1 MRCPLFTIPQHDCM
15 ITFDLFCFI
24 FSFIGIDPRILPT
37 VISSAQV
44 YGHVRDSNCRLAGVN
59 MGGILGDQ
67 QAALV
72 GQTWD
77 PNPDPEKPRPHVKV
91 TYGTGAFLLW
101 DIGDAP
107 SFSPYGLLTTIAYQ
121 MGPNAQV
128 HYALEV
134 SVFFVQHWVP
144 KDSI

>member
-1 MRCPLFTIPQHDCM
+1 MGFV
-15 ITFDLFCFI
+15 
-24 FSFIGIDPRILPT
+24 SFYRFFGIDPHILPD
-37 VISSAQV
+37 VISSAQK
-44 YGHVRDSNCRLAGVN
+44 YSHVQDPNCLLEGVV

-77 PNPDPEKPRPHVKV
+77 PHPDPNCPRPHVKV

-101 DIGDAP
+101 DIGEEP
-107 SFSPYGLLTTIAYQ
+107 TFSPHGLLTTIAFQ
-121 MGPNAQV
+121 MGPHEKM

-134 SVFFVQHWVP
+134 RFF
-144 KDSI
+144 S

>member
-1 MRCPLFTIPQHDCM
+1 
-15 ITFDLFCFI
+15 
-24 FSFIGIDPRILPT
+24 
-37 VISSAQV
+37 
-44 YGHVRDSNCRLAGVN
+44 

-77 PNPDPEKPRPHVKV
+77 PNPDPDSPRPHVKV

-101 DIGDAP
+101 DIGEKP
-107 SFSPYGLLTTIAYQ
+107 SFSSHGLLTTIAYQ
-121 MGPNAQV
+121 MGPKAKV

-134 SVFFVQHWVP
+134 GNSLIPYVYTDVRGFECGVFLGSGGLLRSYNGLASLQIRALQGSR
-144 KDSI
+144 KR

>member
-1 MRCPLFTIPQHDCM
+1 M
-15 ITFDLFCFI
+15 
-24 FSFIGIDPRILPT
+24 
-37 VISSAQV
+37 
-44 YGHVRDSNCRLAGVN
+44 YGHVRDADCRLAGVP

-77 PNPDPEKPRPHVKV
+77 PNPDPNKPRPHVKV

-101 DIGDAP
+101 DIGENP

-121 MGPNAQV
+121 MGPNAEV

-134 SVFFVQHWVP
+134 REMNERSQKRFLRRLQA
-144 KDSI
+144 SILLISRTIDVLLLSLTT